1 MDFVETNIENK
12 TIPDSHISGI
22 LSISSQLRQLKC
34 GICNLGNERE
44 ELIGTCQCK
53 GKEMKHKSCFKEW
66 LETHDINSCEKCK
79 TPYSIIRTPTT
90 FKDWYGNKRYEDNIN
105 NIKKDIILL
114 LFLISLILITNVLCI
129 ETIVFRKNRF
139 SSIYLIILPIFLN
152 IAYIYHLFMTMRYH
166 WLKYKTW
173 KETHWTIKFLEPF
186 ISGNQ
191 EDLQYDSTF
200 QSNDTNVVKVTVI
213 PVEDNQE
220 NFYRIIIQEGEE
232 TTDIYRVYYERNF
245 TDNSA
250 R

>member
-1 MDFVETNIENK
+1 MDFIETTIENK

-22 LSISSQLRQLKC
+22 LSIPSQLRQLKC
-34 GICNLGNERE
+34 GICNLGSERE

-66 LETHDINSCEKCK
+66 LETHEINSCEKCM

-90 FKDWYGNKRYEDNIN
+90 FKDWYRNERYEDNIN
-105 NIKKDIILL
+105 KIKKDIILL
-114 LFLISLILITNVLCI
+114 LLLISLILITNVLCI
-129 ETIVFRKNRF
+129 ETIVFRKNRL

-152 IAYIYHLFMTMRYH
+152 IAYIYHLVTTTRYH

-173 KETHWTIKFLEPF
+173 KKTHWTIEFLEPF
-186 ISGNQ
+186 VSRNQ
-191 EDLQYDSTF
+191 EESRYGSTF
-200 QSNDTNVVKVTVI
+200 RSNDTNVVKVTVI

-232 TTDIYRVYYERNF
+232 TTDIYRVYYERSL

-250 R
+250 